1 MTLSIPFFRTTPLA
15 ALVAAALLS
24 ACGGGGAGGFALSD
38 TIASSETAQGDDA
51 APLPPPTSDEAP
63 PLGGE
68 TAPEPL
74 DVVRESAASAS
85 CVAPTFA
92 RPRIAAWDL
101 SRNAT
106 SARQALLAKF
116 DFAVVGMSP
125 TGLGP
130 FASGVK
136 QLNPNT
142 KIAQY
147 LNFADLKP
155 TATSSEENYA
165 LVQEIQARHWWLTTA
180 GGGLASWTGGSTA
193 GINMSGWTT
202 ANPSGQ
208 RWPQFKAQFDAA
220 SFFRN
225 APQVEYAF
233 TANTFARPRVAAD
246 WKHLGTD
253 QPATDTTVQSAMRA
267 GYAAYWTALRAATP
281 NIKVMAGTDSD
292 LSSPEYK
299 GAADAAFLDGMIGRS
314 WSIETWAGWD
324 AMMRHYR
331 NALANVKPGKTAIF
345 VAYGATPTDYAA
357 MRYGLASALLD
368 DAHFMFRPA
377 GGSQVPA
384 MYDEYLAQLGK
395 AVDPAPTA
403 AASNGVWLRRYENGL
418 VLVNPQKASA
428 SIDVGSGYKRL
439 SGTQDPA
446 VNNGQTQQTVTLG
459 ARQGLLM
466 LKVPVPCVE
475 PAPATTTFAKPKVAA
490 LDYSINTSDA
500 RKALLAKFDYVILGL
515 SKSLGATRIHDFVS
529 GVKKLNPAAKVGQYT
544 IINELKCDMSSGEA
558 MYPMWQEV
566 NRNNWWLRNAAGQ
579 RVQWNTVYGACDINM
594 TGWAARNAAGQ
605 TYAQSKWEF
614 DRTTMF
620 SVAPFDFMFSDNTFG
635 LTRVVADW
643 QRNGVDMPKG
653 DPTASAAMR
662 MGHAAYWS
670 AVRASN
676 PDLKVVGNADND
688 LTAPEYKGVL
698 DGAYLEGAIGRS
710 WSRETWAG
718 WDSMMNYYRAAVRN
732 TRNPDM
738 VFLNA
743 YAEPT
748 DYATMRYALASS
760 MMENGHLVYVPST
773 GPMEPVWFDEFGAP
787 IGSAVDAPPTAP
799 AQNGIW
805 LRRYSNGV
813 AIVNPSKTLTASID
827 VGAGYKRLTGT
838 QDAKVNNGQAQR
850 VVTLG
855 PRQGL
860 LMIRQ

>member
-1 MTLSIPFFRTTPLA
+1 MTLSIPFFRTPSLT
-15 ALVAAALLS
+15 ALVAAALLA
-24 ACGGGGAGGFALSD
+24 ACGGGGDAGFAVSD
-38 TIASSETAQGDDA
+38 SSSEIALGDDGM
-51 APLPPPTSDEAP
+51 PVPPPTSDEAP

-68 TAPEPL
+68 AAPEPL
-74 DVVRESAASAS
+74 ENPIRESAAALS

-92 RPRIAAWDL
+92 HPRIAAWDL

-106 SARQALLAKF
+106 AERQALLAKF
-116 DFAVVGMSP
+116 EIAVVGMSAS
-125 TGLGP
+125 GLGP

-147 LNFADLKP
+147 VSFADLRP
-155 TATSSEENYA
+155 TAASSDETYA
-165 LVQEIQARHWWLTTA
+165 LVQEIKARQWWLTTSS
-180 GGGLASWTGGSTA
+180 GGLASWTGGSTA
-193 GINMSGWTT
+193 GINMTGWTSV
-202 ANPSGQ
+202 NPSGQ
-208 RWPQFKAQFDAA
+208 RWPQFRAQFDAS
-220 SFFRN
+220 SFFKN
-225 APQVEYAF
+225 APQVDYAF

-267 GYAAYWTALRAATP
+267 GYAAYWTALRAAAP
-281 NIKVMAGTDSD
+281 NIKVMAGADSD
-292 LSSPEYK
+292 LSSPEYR
-299 GAADAAFLDGMIGRS
+299 GVADAAFLDGMIGRS

-324 AMMRHYR
+324 TMMRHYR
-331 NALANVKPGKTAIF
+331 NALGNVKPGRMAVF
-345 VAYGATPTDYAA
+345 VTYGATPTDYAA

-368 DAHFMFRPA
+368 DGHFMFRPA
-377 GGSQVPA
+377 SGSQVPA
-384 MYDEYLAQLGK
+384 MYDEYLARLGK

-403 AASNGVWLRRYENGL
+403 ATSHGIWLRRYENGL
-418 VLVNPQKASA
+418 VLVNPQKTSA

-466 LKVPVPCVE
+466 LKVAVPCVE
-475 PAPATTTFAKPKVAA
+475 PAPATATTFAKPKVAA
-490 LDYSINTSDA
+490 LDYSIITSDA
-500 RKALLAKFDYVILGL
+500 RKALLARFDYVILGL

-529 GVKKLNPAAKVGQYT
+529 GIKKLNPAAKVGQYT
-544 IINELKCDMSSGEA
+544 IINEIKCDMGSDEA

-579 RVQWNTVYGACDINM
+579 RVQWNTSYSACDLNV

-605 TYAQSKWEF
+605 TYAQSKWQF

-653 DPTASAAMR
+653 DATASAAMR
-662 MGHAAYWS
+662 MGNAAYWS

-688 LTAPEYKGVL
+688 LSAPEYKGVL
-698 DGAYLEGAIGRS
+698 DGAYLEGALGKS

-718 WDSMMNYYRAAVRN
+718 WDSMMNYYRAAMRN
-732 TRNPDM
+732 TRDPDL

-743 YAEPT
+743 YAAPT
-748 DYATMRYALASS
+748 DYTTVRYALASS
-760 MMENGHLVYVPST
+760 MMENGHFVYVPST
-773 GPMEPVWFDEFGAP
+773 GSMEPAWFDEFGAP
-787 IGSAVDAPPTAP
+787 IGSALDAPPTAP

-813 AIVNPSKTLTASID
+813 VIVNPSKTATASID
-827 VGAGYKRLTGT
+827 VGAGYKRLSGT
-838 QDAKVNNGQAQR
+838 QDAAVNNGQAQR